1 MLINDRIT
9 LLQLVESFKAIE
21 SYLEGYESY
30 EIWVKDRKTVDA
42 CLMQVIYIGEMVN
55 KLSSGFMLEY
65 DEIEWFKIRGLRN
78 IIAHD
83 YLGIDYEEIWN
94 ILTDQVPLLNTFVS
108 TVL

>member
-9 LLQLVESFKAIE
+9 LLQLMESFMAIE
-21 SYLEGYESY
+21 SYLEGYEKY
-30 EIWVKDRKTVDA
+30 EIWVNDRKTVDA
-42 CLMQVIYIGEMVN
+42 CLMQVIYIGEMVY
-55 KLSSGFMLEY
+55 KLSSGFMLEH

-94 ILTDQVPLLNTFVS
+94 ILTDKVSLLKTFVS